1 MNVRMA
7 ARGSEITRTIEPAM
21 SHAAL
26 QAEADEIRQTGA
38 LGRSEPVRRLFDYLV
53 QSSLENRSPK
63 EAEVAGAVFNRRADF
78 DTSQDAVVRVYVH
91 KLRKKLEAIY
101 SGPRAGT
108 VHRLA
113 IPRGEYRLVVEHQPQ
128 QAAAAPIV
136 IQAVRRPWLLA
147 LAALALIVVSSAATF
162 IAMQAA
168 RPSAVKELEK
178 VREGPVWSPLLSNR
192 FPTLVVVGD
201 YYIFGESDDGMQVNR
216 LVREYSVNSQGQL
229 DDFLMA
235 HPEKVSHYIDLD
247 LRYLPVGAAYAL
259 RDVLPVVATAAKA
272 GPVKVILAS
281 DLTPGMLKTNNIVY
295 VGYFSAMGVLRDA
308 VFAGS
313 RFSIG
318 DTYDDLVDGRT
329 QRHYSSQGGG
339 PDSNG
344 AMYVDYGYVS
354 AFRGPA
360 GNRIVV
366 VAGTRD
372 VALMQAADAAT
383 SSAGVRQIVKT
394 AQSSD
399 AVEALYEAEGMSR
412 LNVAGKLLTASPLD
426 AGKIW
431 NGAAG
436 KVYPAG

>member
-1 MNVRMA
+1 M
-7 ARGSEITRTIEPAM
+7 T
-21 SHAAL
+21 HAAL

-53 QSSLENRSPK
+53 QSSLEDRSPK
-63 EAEVAGAVFNRRADF
+63 EAEVASEVFNRRADF

-91 KLRKKLEAIY
+91 KLRRKLEAIY
-101 SGPRAGT
+101 AGPRAGT
-108 VHRLA
+108 VHRLT
-113 IPRGEYRLVVEHQPQ
+113 IPRGEYRLLVEHQP
-128 QAAAAPIV
+128 AAAVAAPVV
-136 IQAVRRPWLLA
+136 IQAARRPWLVA
-147 LAALALIVVSSAATF
+147 LAAVSLVILSSGATWLAI
-162 IAMQAA
+162 QAA
-168 RPSAVKELEK
+168 RPAAVKERDK
-178 VREGPVWSPLLSNR
+178 VRAGPIWSPLLSNR

-201 YYIFGESDDGMQVNR
+201 YYIFGESDNGMEVNR
-216 LVREYSVNSQGQL
+216 LVREYSVNSNTEL

-235 HPEKVSHYIDLD
+235 HPDKVSHYVDLD

-259 RDVLPVVATAAKA
+259 RDVLPVVGTAARA
-272 GPVKVILAS
+272 GAVRVILAS
-281 DLTPGMLKTNNIVY
+281 DLTPGMLKANNIVY

-318 DTYDDLVDGRT
+318 ETYDDLIDGRT
-329 QRHYSSQGGG
+329 RRHYSSQGGG
-339 PDSNG
+339 PDSAG
-344 AMYVDYGYVS
+344 SMYVDYGYVS
-354 AFRGPA
+354 TFKGPA

-383 SSAGVRQIVKT
+383 SSAGLKQMVGT
-394 AQSSD
+394 GQSPD
-399 AVEALYEAEGMSR
+399 AFEALYEAEGMNR
-412 LNVAGKLLTASPLD
+412 LNVSGKLLTASPLD

-431 NGAAG
+431 NGSGG